1 MKSGHYIDPF
11 TVTHSTPLLLGVVF
25 AVFLSI
31 SRAVISEEFLAYMGF
46 SLSGK
51 DINVD
56 EDLPNF
62 FEAIKFSQANE
73 LIHEFHNMRDNY
85 GFEIYNPP
93 LITKLENIHYP

>member
-1 MKSGHYIDPF
+1 M
-11 TVTHSTPLLLGVVF
+11 VT
-25 AVFLSI
+25 
-31 SRAVISEEFLAYMGF
+31 SEELLAKCGF
-46 SLSGK
+46 SLSTK

-85 GFEIYNPP
+85 GFEIYNPQ
-93 LITKLENIHYP
+93 LIAKLENINYP